1 MLGSYRSIGN
11 HFSMGRSTIGAV
23 LKQTGKN
30 ASKESLLLNEY
41 SYVRLNSNDQK
52 GFKVFQFI
60 SVISIVGF
68 VVLMAIYMIKPV
80 TIDFPEDQE
89 TIISIDQQMEE
100 QRVFGDTLEDKMTN
114 EDNVNTCN
122 DSCNFELVESIP
134 CDMAYE
140 TNSTTMKPL
149 YQAWMG
155 LLNMTQERI
164 HVASYYWSL
173 KGEDINVNDSSSE
186 QGEDILKKFESLLM
200 ENVSVYIATSL
211 PTLAVNSTDLK
222 VLKEKGAHVR
232 RINFGHLTKGV
243 LHSKFWIVDM
253 KHMYIGSANMD
264 WRSFSQVKEVGAVIY
279 NCSCLAKDLWKT
291 FRTYWDLGHAN
302 ATVPSSWPSN
312 YSTKINKYRP
322 LEVQFNGTL
331 TTAYFSAS
339 PPAFCPKG
347 RTPDLISIIDVINDA
362 EEYVYVSVMEYF
374 PTTRFS
380 HPAKYWPDID
390 NALRRVAFNHNVQ
403 IRLLIS
409 CWLHTDPSMF
419 HYLQSLRALSDPHTN
434 ITIDVKIFIVPV
446 LNHTNIPFGRVNHNK
461 YMVTDKVAYVGTSNW
476 SKDYFST
483 TAGVG
488 LIINQMSTDPQRKKP
503 VIQEQLKNLFERD
516 WNSKYSV
523 NMEDLHGQKD
533 CVWEEEL
540 SYL

>member
-1 MLGSYRSIGN
+1 MI
-11 HFSMGRSTIGAV
+11 
-23 LKQTGKN
+23 GKN
-30 ASKESLLLNEY
+30 AFKKSLLLNEY
-41 SYVRLNSNDQK
+41 SYVKLNSNDQK
-52 GFKVFQFI
+52 GIKAVQFVL
-60 SVISIVGF
+60 VISIVGF
-68 VVLMAIYMIKPV
+68 VVLMAIYIIKPV
-80 TIDFPEDQE
+80 NVDFPEDKE
-89 TIISIDQQMEE
+89 TIISSYQQMEE
-100 QRVFGDTLEDKMTN
+100 QGLFGDILEDKMIN
-114 EDNVNTCN
+114 EDNVNRCN

-134 CDMAYE
+134 YDMPYE
-140 TNSTTMKPL
+140 TNSTTVKPL

-155 LLNMTQERI
+155 LLNMAQERI

-173 KGEDINVNDSSSE
+173 TGEDINVNDSSSE
-186 QGEDILKKFESLLM
+186 E
-200 ENVSVYIATSL
+200 
-211 PTLAVNSTDLK
+211 
-222 VLKEKGAHVR
+222 
-232 RINFGHLTKGV
+232 
-243 LHSKFWIVDM
+243 
-253 KHMYIGSANMD
+253 
-264 WRSFSQVKEVGAVIY
+264 VKEVGAVIY
-279 NCSCLAKDLWKT
+279 NCSCLANDLWKT

-302 ATVPSSWPSN
+302 ATVPSPWPSN

-322 LEVQFNGTL
+322 LDMQFNGTL

-347 RTPDLISIIDVINDA
+347 RTHDLISIIDVINDA
-362 EEYVYVSVMEYF
+362 EEYVYISVMEYF
-374 PTTRFS
+374 PTTRFR

-419 HYLQSLRALSDPHTN
+419 HYLQSLCALSDPHTN

-461 YMVTDKVAYVGTSNW
+461 YMVTDKVAYIGTSNW
-476 SKDYFST
+476 SKDYFSN

-488 LIINQMSTDPQRKKP
+488 LIVNQTSTDPQRKKP

-533 CVWEEEL
+533 CAWEEGL

>member
-1 MLGSYRSIGN
+1 MNFLLGPVHTSDFNSCVCCPDGYLHHKTSQHRFSKGQRNHYQQLPAGEGIIKLSDYTSHGITETRANKHSLVILPSPWGSNLELSITAD
-11 HFSMGRSTIGAV
+11 R
-23 LKQTGKN
+23 
-30 ASKESLLLNEY
+30 EEY
-41 SYVRLNSNDQK
+41 SSMSCMDD
-52 GFKVFQFI
+52 FQFMN
-60 SVISIVGF
+60 VC
-68 VVLMAIYMIKPV
+68 LMI
-80 TIDFPEDQE
+80 
-89 TIISIDQQMEE
+89 
-100 QRVFGDTLEDKMTN
+100 
-114 EDNVNTCN
+114 CN
-122 DSCNFELVESIP
+122 CHCSFELVESIP
-134 CDMAYE
+134 YDMPYE
-140 TNSTTMKPL
+140 TNSTTVKPL

-155 LLNMTQERI
+155 LLNMAQERI

-173 KGEDINVNDSSSE
+173 TGEDTHVNDSSSE
-186 QGEDILKKFESLLM
+186 EGEDILKKFESLLM

-222 VLKEKGAHVR
+222 VLKKKGAHVR
-232 RINFGHLTKGV
+232 RVNFGHLTKGV

-279 NCSCLAKDLWKT
+279 NCSCLANDLWKT

-302 ATVPSSWPSN
+302 ATIPSPWPSN
-312 YSTKINKYRP
+312 YSTKINKCRP
-322 LEVQFNGTL
+322 LDVQFNGTL

-347 RTPDLISIIDVINDA
+347 RTHDLISIIDVINDA
-362 EEYVYVSVMEYF
+362 EEYVYISVMEYF
-374 PTTRFS
+374 PTTRFR

-446 LNHTNIPFGRVNHNK
+446 LNHTNIPFGRVNHHK
-461 YMVTDKVAYVGTSNW
+461 YMVTDKVAYIGTSNW
-476 SKDYFST
+476 SKDYFSN

-488 LIINQMSTDPQRKKP
+488 LIVNQTSTDPQRKKP

-533 CVWEEEL
+533 CAWEEGL